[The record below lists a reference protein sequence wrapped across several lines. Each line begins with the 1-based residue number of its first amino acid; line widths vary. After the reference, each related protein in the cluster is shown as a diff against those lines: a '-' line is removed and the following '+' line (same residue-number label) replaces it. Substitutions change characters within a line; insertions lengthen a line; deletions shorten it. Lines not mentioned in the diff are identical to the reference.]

1 MAIVENIRIYIRN
14 FILSPC
20 VCVCVAKLLIA
31 LMQDMNYEHA
41 PNEQALDIGKYI
53 HVTNRLTLRAL
64 QLGFAQNCTCSIWF
78 VFKTV
83 FLYIKEKTG
92 EQFLSVV
99 ALKTSRWSYT
109 NQNSYQAHHKPVDD
123 AKTISMRDGD
133 TPSMSSKISICCQHV
148 SHLSV
153 INMVIKR

>member
-53 HVTNRLTLRAL
+53 HVTNNLTLRAL
-64 QLGFAQNCTCSIWF
+64 QLGFAPNCTCSIYDLF
-78 VFKTV
+78 SKLCF
-83 FLYIKEKTG
+83 
-92 EQFLSVV
+92 
-99 ALKTSRWSYT
+99 YT
-109 NQNSYQAHHKPVDD
+109 
-123 AKTISMRDGD
+123 
-133 TPSMSSKISICCQHV
+133 
-148 SHLSV
+148 L
-153 INMVIKR
+153 